1 MPHSLLLVD
10 DEPNIVQSLSLLF
23 DDHKVYTA
31 NSGFEAL
38 DIFKRGESI
47 DIIISDQRMP
57 GMLGVE
63 LLREVRR
70 LSPNTVRILLT
81 GYSDLDAIIESV
93 NAGEIFRY
101 INKPWQS
108 NKLKETVAL
117 AGEYADRLKKSPK
130 PAPRTS
136 SASAG
141 LLGALGVNAS
151 ATTTKES
158 LLFVD
163 PKPANLQAYR
173 QVLGEKYDVHT
184 AASAAEAFQILK
196 TKPISVL
203 ISEVNLPDTSAADF
217 LIAAATE
224 KPDVVSIL
232 LSDSRDAS
240 IAIRLINEAQVF
252 RYLVKPMQ
260 RELLKS
266 TIELA
271 ISQHQTLVSA
281 PQLNSRTFTGV
292 QGAAPLSQ
300 SDSRSLEEALAK
312 VREMS
317 KLRKTY

>member
-38 DIFKRGESI
+38 EFFKRGEQI

-63 LLREVRR
+63 LLREVCRI
-70 LSPNTVRILLT
+70 SPNTVRILLT

-108 NKLKETVAL
+108 SKLKETVAL
-117 AGEYADRLKKSPK
+117 AGEYAERLKRTPR
-130 PAPRTS
+130 PAPKTAS
-136 SASAG
+136 TSAG
-141 LLGALGVNAS
+141 LLSTLGVNLPPTAV
-151 ATTTKES
+151 KEN

-163 PKPANLQAYR
+163 PRPANLQAYQ
-173 QVLGEKYDVHT
+173 QVLGDKYEVHT
-184 AASAAEAFQILK
+184 AVNAAEAFKILK

-203 ISEVNLPDTSAADF
+203 VSEVNLPDISAADF
-217 LIAAATE
+217 LVAAATE
-224 KPDVVSIL
+224 KPDVVTIL

-271 ISQHQTLVSA
+271 ISRHQTLVSA
-281 PQLNSRTFTGV
+281 PQLNTRIVANTHLT
-292 QGAAPLSQ
+292 APLSQ
-300 SDSRSLEEALAK
+300 SDAHSLEEALAK
-312 VREMS
+312 VRELAKM
-317 KLRKTY
+317 RKTY

>member
-1 MPHSLLLVD
+1 MPHSLLIVD

-31 NSGFEAL
+31 HSGFEAL
-38 DIFKRGESI
+38 EFFKRGEPI

-63 LLREVRR
+63 LLREVCRI
-70 LSPNTVRILLT
+70 SPNTVRILLT

-117 AGEYADRLKKSPK
+117 AGEYAERLKRTPR
-130 PAPRTS
+130 PAPKTAS
-136 SASAG
+136 TSAG
-141 LLGALGVNAS
+141 LLSTLGVNLPPTAV
-151 ATTTKES
+151 KEN

-163 PKPANLQAYR
+163 PRPANLQAYQ
-173 QVLGEKYDVHT
+173 QVLGDKYEVYT
-184 AASAAEAFQILK
+184 AINAAEAFKILK

-203 ISEVNLPDTSAADF
+203 ISEVNLPDISAADF
-217 LIAAATE
+217 LVAAAIE
-224 KPDVVSIL
+224 KPDVVMIL

-271 ISQHQTLVSA
+271 ISRHQTLVSA
-281 PQLNSRTFTGV
+281 PQLNTRVVANTQLT
-292 QGAAPLSQ
+292 APLSQ
-300 SDSRSLEEALAK
+300 SDAHSLEEALAK
-312 VREMS
+312 VRELAKM
-317 KLRKTY
+317 RKTY